1 MNREIEKLRKR
12 EAETKWAKADGE
24 RKNDRKRREDI
35 AQCSLIT
42 RAAEV
47 QEADMSNPVDTRGRA
62 MGSHDTQGEDVQ
74 QAPTGDWCGS
84 QQSTIQQKKGTVC
97 GQA

>member
-1 MNREIEKLRKR
+1 MER
-12 EAETKWAKADGE
+12 E
-24 RKNDRKRREDI
+24 RKARVDI

-47 QEADMSNPVDTRGRA
+47 QEPDMSSPVDTRRRA
-62 MGSHDTQGEDVQ
+62 MGSHGTEGEEILHHTHRRLMCFP
-74 QAPTGDWCGS
+74 AIYKP
-84 QQSTIQQKKGTVC
+84 IKKGTVC